1 MVNFVGQPRL
11 IGQMVEVVITEALRH
26 SVRGEILTL
35 ED

>member
-1 MVNFVGQPRL
+1 
-11 IGQMVEVVITEALRH
+11 MVEVVITEALRH